1 MFKKFFYYFILIILL
16 ILLFYTFYKSEIVWE
31 GTKRYYYN
39 KIYILNII
47 LLVVSII
54 YLFLNDKIKNY
65 FLIFFISISFGAYL
79 SEFYLVILKE
89 KLNINKKIKIYKT
102 NTGKQYDLRSPIQF
116 YNDNIK
122 DNIIVPAVTPNIFFR
137 DPNIKKQNFEIVPF
151 SGISNSETFVCNEN
165 GYYSV
170 FKSDRYGFNNPD
182 EEWSKNKIEYVL
194 VGDSFTQGSCL
205 NRPYDIAS
213 QLRIFSNK
221 SVLNLGY
228 GSTGPLIQHAIL
240 REYIKKDVKN
250 IIWLYFEGND
260 GSDLSYELSSKFLM
274 SYLKDENFKQ
284 DLLNKQNRIDQISKN
299 VIKIL
304 YERNLDKA
312 HYFNKKNFLKLTKL
326 RALIN
331 SYFFSSNQNFF
342 FEKEEFVK
350 IVKLTNNLVKK
361 NNSKLYFVYLPDYK
375 TLEYETKHPNY
386 EIIKKI
392 ILDNNIKFIDI
403 NDAFKKNSNPLIYFP
418 FKLSGHYNKKGY
430 AKIAKEILNQVE
442 K

>member
-1 MFKKFFYYFILIILL
+1 M
-16 ILLFYTFYKSEIVWE
+16 
-31 GTKRYYYN
+31 
-39 KIYILNII
+39 
-47 LLVVSII
+47 
-54 YLFLNDKIKNY
+54 
-65 FLIFFISISFGAYL
+65 
-79 SEFYLVILKE
+79 
-89 KLNINKKIKIYKT
+89 
-102 NTGKQYDLRSPIQF
+102 
-116 YNDNIK
+116 
-122 DNIIVPAVTPNIFFR
+122 
-137 DPNIKKQNFEIVPF
+137 
-151 SGISNSETFVCNEN
+151 
-165 GYYSV
+165 
-170 FKSDRYGFNNPD
+170 
-182 EEWSKNKIEYVL
+182 
-194 VGDSFTQGSCL
+194 
-205 NRPYDIAS
+205 
-213 QLRIFSNK
+213 
-221 SVLNLGY
+221 
-228 GSTGPLIQHAIL
+228 
-240 REYIKKDVKN
+240 
-250 IIWLYFEGND
+250 
-260 GSDLSYELSSKFLM
+260 
-274 SYLKDENFKQ
+274 
-284 DLLNKQNRIDQISKN
+284 
-299 VIKIL
+299 
-304 YERNLDKA
+304 DKA

>member
-54 YLFLNDKIKNY
+54 YYFKRKIKNY

-182 EEWSKNKIEYVL
+182 EEWSKNKIEYI
-194 VGDSFTQGSCL
+194 GRDSFAQGSCL

-240 REYIKKDVKN
+240 RDILKK
-250 IIWLYFEGND
+250 
-260 GSDLSYELSSKFLM
+260 M
-274 SYLKDENFKQ
+274 
-284 DLLNKQNRIDQISKN
+284 
-299 VIKIL
+299 
-304 YERNLDKA
+304 
-312 HYFNKKNFLKLTKL
+312 
-326 RALIN
+326 
-331 SYFFSSNQNFF
+331 
-342 FEKEEFVK
+342 
-350 IVKLTNNLVKK
+350 
-361 NNSKLYFVYLPDYK
+361 
-375 TLEYETKHPNY
+375 
-386 EIIKKI
+386 
-392 ILDNNIKFIDI
+392 
-403 NDAFKKNSNPLIYFP
+403 
-418 FKLSGHYNKKGY
+418 
-430 AKIAKEILNQVE
+430 
-442 K
+442 